1 MPLCYYMNSMRR
13 VDSWL
18 RRFIRN
24 IYLPG
29 IVAGMLV
36 TMYKFIFVRRVTLQ
50 YPEEKLPVPK
60 GFRGEHRL
68 KKDEL
73 GRPKCVACFMCAT
86 ACPSNCIHI
95 EAGESPWP
103 DREKIP
109 VKFDIDMLKC
119 IYCGMCEEACP
130 CDAIELTQKY
140 YTCSTTREEKVY
152 DITKL
157 LNN

>member
-1 MPLCYYMNSMRR
+1 MNR
-13 VDSWL
+13 VDG
-18 RRFIRN
+18 RIKKFIRN

-29 IVAGMLV
+29 I
-36 TMYKFIFVRRVTLQ
+36 FIGLGLTLYRLLFVRKFTIQ

-68 KKDEL
+68 KKDEF

-86 ACPSNCIHI
+86 ACPAQCITI
-95 EAGESPWP
+95 VAGESPWP
-103 DREKIP
+103 DREKVA

-140 YTCSTTREEKVY
+140 YQVSTTREDKVY
-152 DITKL
+152 NITKL
-157 LNN
+157 LSN